1 MAAFNQTFQQPPQQ
15 QFQQPSS
22 GFPHG
27 GDYASGGQQFPEQP
41 QQFSQQQEFQFN
53 LGEDPTW
60 GAQAQPTQYTSN
72 GFNQPTPNGGAF
84 YASSQGTSFGYD
96 PSGIDEPPLL
106 EELGVDFEDIWS
118 KTKLVLTPSFRAVDE
133 RLVEGSDL
141 AGPAVFALLLAGAL
155 VLRGKLHFGYVYGFG
170 LSSCVAT
177 YVLLNLMHQ
186 DGGVAFGTVVSFLG
200 YCLLPVV
207 LLAAAS
213 IVVSSSSVPGQVL
226 GGLAVLASTCT
237 STRLFEAKLHMRP
250 QRYLIAYPLALIYS
264 CFVLITIF

>member
-1 MAAFNQTFQQPPQQ
+1 MGKKSAAHAAAAMAAFNQSFQQPQQPFQQ
-15 QFQQPSS
+15 QQNS

-27 GDYASGGQQFPEQP
+27 GDYASGGQQFSQQP
-41 QQFSQQQEFQFN
+41 QFQQQQEFQFN

-118 KTKLVLTPSFRAVDE
+118 KTKLVLTPSFRVVDE

-155 VLRGKLHFGYVYGFG
+155 VLRGKLHFGYV
-170 LSSCVAT
+170 
-177 YVLLNLMHQ
+177 
-186 DGGVAFGTVVSFLG
+186 
-200 YCLLPVV
+200 
-207 LLAAAS
+207 
-213 IVVSSSSVPGQVL
+213 
-226 GGLAVLASTCT
+226 
-237 STRLFEAKLHMRP
+237 
-250 QRYLIAYPLALIYS
+250 
-264 CFVLITIF
+264 

>member
-1 MAAFNQTFQQPPQQ
+1 M
-15 QFQQPSS
+15 
-22 GFPHG
+22 
-27 GDYASGGQQFPEQP
+27 
-41 QQFSQQQEFQFN
+41 
-53 LGEDPTW
+53 
-60 GAQAQPTQYTSN
+60 
-72 GFNQPTPNGGAF
+72 
-84 YASSQGTSFGYD
+84 
-96 PSGIDEPPLL
+96 
-106 EELGVDFEDIWS
+106 
-118 KTKLVLTPSFRAVDE
+118 
-133 RLVEGSDL
+133 
-141 AGPAVFALLLAGAL
+141 
-155 VLRGKLHFGYVYGFG
+155 
-170 LSSCVAT
+170 SSCVAT